1 MLLNKQIFVF
11 GEGATEKTVW
21 NKLQSEL
28 KQRESKIE
36 GTFHAVG
43 GKGEFKAS
51 KFRAKLLDILA
62 PQFIPGGYVR
72 VVVFRDVDKG
82 ENTQQILP
90 NFKNLAQTFSSR
102 PIELV
107 NHPNYSNVFVA
118 NVQPTG
124 SSAEMRLVL
133 HLAATPSQLR
143 GAVVDL
149 GLCNQTTDTYVLAL
163 ALLDSV
169 LERFAQEAKTEKD
182 ILESKVVSEIPNLFQ
197 KNGICFDEDKDLLAA
212 YLVATRFWTV
222 KRTDQ
227 KERLVKIVLDR
238 AFKYDSQNAW
248 KVFASWR
255 AAIEEAAQ

>member
-1 MLLNKQIFVF
+1 MPLNKRIFVF

-21 NKLQSEL
+21 DKLQREL
-28 KQRESKIE
+28 EQKESKIE

-43 GKGEFKAS
+43 GKGGFKE
-51 KFRAKLLDILA
+51 KMPNILT
-62 PQFIPGGYVR
+62 PEVTPGKYVQ

-82 ENTQQILP
+82 EDIQQILQSFKRIAH
-90 NFKNLAQTFSSR
+90 NFLRR
-102 PIELV
+102 PIELA

-118 NVQPTG
+118 NVPPTE
-124 SSAEMRLVL
+124 SSAGMRLAL
-133 HLAATPSQLR
+133 HFAATPPQLP

-169 LERFAQEAKTEKD
+169 LERFAQESKTEKD

-227 KERLVKIVLDR
+227 KERLVNIVLEKKEISFLKKGSKMR
-238 AFKYDSQNAW
+238 FL
-248 KVFASWR
+248 
-255 AAIEEAAQ
+255 